1 MSFKPTNRVPVCHNH
16 PWVTDWPVILTC
28 YISHSAEHRKNADFD
43 PSGSLNPGTK
53 TWNLKHGMVDYIQD
67 PTPHDN
73 FDGSSALWVVWANV
87 WLVTSRSFFSYFHHY
102 YQAVWSVIMM
112 CYDEGNVQ
120 SSPVSSL
127 CDFLHDSSSSDRHQS
142 HLSSDRHQSHPS
154 SDRHQSLPSSDRHQ
168 SHPSSDHHQS
178 QFAVP
183 VSLYKH
189 FWLMDIVTASSSSSC
204 CFTKRSHIIF
214 HCFTFRTS
222 SLRISSNTQK
232 FRQSFTYI

>member
-1 MSFKPTNRVPVCHNH
+1 
-16 PWVTDWPVILTC
+16 
-28 YISHSAEHRKNADFD
+28 
-43 PSGSLNPGTK
+43 
-53 TWNLKHGMVDYIQD
+53 
-67 PTPHDN
+67 
-73 FDGSSALWVVWANV
+73 
-87 WLVTSRSFFSYFHHY
+87 
-102 YQAVWSVIMM
+102 MM

-127 CDFLHDSSSSDRHQS
+127 RDFLHDSS
-142 HLSSDRHQSHPS
+142 SSDRHQSHPS
-154 SDRHQSLPSSDRHQ
+154 SDRHQSHPSSDGHQ

-222 SLRISSNTQK
+222 SLRISSKTQK